1 MRKRILTELTE
12 LTECTELGKGKIGK
26 RRAARRPSQ
35 EEAVHATKIDGKD
48 NKVLRLR
55 LGVARGVNESSSL
68 ASAQDDGSFICERL
82 GNSDG
87 TGAGTSTVSRRR
99 LPEGTAARRAAATHS
114 GKNSVVGRVARKL
127 ERKRR
132 ENQPPQIDSFADFLE
147 HHAQVKSGSGYMPY
161 HFAGR
166 EALRPIVERLD
177 QILASGETDASL
189 AICGGAQFGKTV
201 LMLNLLAYL
210 VAVRF
215 RNVGYY
221 LPDDDLVSGLVDGKL
236 RPDVLDQIPWLARLI
251 AVGKTLNAS
260 GRAVNRKGAF
270 LCTDGTRT
278 ALAFMRGLGK
288 IPTSFSMDV
297 VVQDEKD
304 DLPEEHA
311 RFLAGRMTASNL
323 RLTLLIGTQRYHGA
337 GQNLSFTE
345 GTQHIGLLRCAGCG
359 ERVNP
364 ETAWPGVCRLVVE
377 DRPSFEWPCLTRE
390 GNFAGK
396 EKGKSEKEKV
406 GNMDSDLLP
415 FHFPLLP
422 YSPGQSYAL
431 CCPACGT
438 ELDRERPE
446 WHALAP
452 EREALRKWSYRI
464 SQLLIPAIDLGQI
477 VAAWQQAIRDPEHM
491 TVFCTDR
498 LALPKST
505 TQTLTPGVIEAARGD
520 YTLGK
525 VKGKSEKEKG
535 GDIPSMTNRPF
546 SLSTSSFFLNY
557 GGLDMGDQCWFVARA
572 VDVKAPH
579 LVRLLWAEPIAAERV
594 RTRVP
599 ELFRELRLTVLCV
612 DAGPLR
618 DLSRDLVFLLNGLGE
633 DAVASSDD
641 AARNIYF
648 SRGAAEGH
656 TTYTTGRQEGLEEPH
671 TSVTSCGLRPP
682 GQQVVRGNMET
693 TLHWHAASEK
703 WRGARCAAVEFTQ
716 REGQGLR
723 HKLAKTQSGRIYPL
737 LAANRDETIERVV
750 QELLP
755 PDVGDPRLLE
765 RPDGTAERIPTQR
778 FWLPKPTDE
787 TRETLD
793 IYERHLLA
801 GARQERSNDG
811 RSLRYLDKCENHFLL
826 ATAYAALAEL
836 LAPMGGEER
845 TVVPAFRALPTLRS
859 HARRER
865 SVVG

>member
-1 MRKRILTELTE
+1 V
-12 LTECTELGKGKIGK
+12 
-26 RRAARRPSQ
+26 Q
-35 EEAVHATKIDGKD
+35 
-48 NKVLRLR
+48 
-55 LGVARGVNESSSL
+55 
-68 ASAQDDGSFICERL
+68 L
-82 GNSDG
+82 GNE
-87 TGAGTSTVSRRR
+87 GASTLPVSHSVNSVIPLKSFVSR
-99 LPEGTAARRAAATHS
+99 
-114 GKNSVVGRVARKL
+114 VAKKL
-127 ERKRR
+127 ERKRT
-132 ENQPPQIDSFADFLE
+132 EKEPPRIDSFADFLT
-147 HHAQVKSGSGYMPY
+147 HHARVKSGSGYIPY

-251 AVGKTLNAS
+251 AVGKTLSAS

-337 GQNLSFTE
+337 GQNLAFTE
-345 GTQHIGLLRCAGCG
+345 GTQHIGLLSCPTCDARH
-359 ERVNP
+359 NP
-364 ETAWPGVCRLVVE
+364 ETLWPGICRLE
-377 DRPSFEWPCLTRE
+377 MPERPAHEWPKLTVEGHFAFGPTILTGRHEGHEE
-390 GNFAGK
+390 GNGK
-396 EKGKSEKEKV
+396 ILNG
-406 GNMDSDLLP
+406 SDPALVPSCISSASCFPVKNLP
-415 FHFPLLP
+415 IPFT
-422 YSPGQSYAL
+422 PGQNYVLA
-431 CCPACGT
+431 CPDCGAA
-438 ELDRERPE
+438 LDREHPH

-452 EREALRKWSYRI
+452 EREAQRRWSYRL
-464 SQLLIPAIDLGQI
+464 SQLLIPGIDLTQI
-477 VAAWQQAIRDPEHM
+477 VAAWQLAIRDPEHM

-505 TQTLTPGVIEAARGD
+505 TQSLTPHDLQAARGD
-520 YTLGK
+520 YLILTGK
-525 VKGKSEKEKG
+525 QEGHEIHEEGSGKIFKDS
-535 GDIPSMTNRPF
+535 DPTQVPSCI
-546 SLSTSSFFLNY
+546 SSASCFPVNNSVRF

-572 VDVKAPH
+572 VDAAPPH
-579 LVRLLWAEPIAAERV
+579 QARLLWAEPIAAERV

-599 ELFRELRLTVLCV
+599 ELFRQLGLSVLCV

-618 DLSRDLVFLLNGLGE
+618 DLARDLVFLLNGLDE
-633 DAVASSDD
+633 DAAPSSNDP
-641 AARNIYF
+641 ARNIFF
-648 SRGAAEGH
+648 SRGNREIDGH
-656 TTYTTGRQEGLEEPH
+656 
-671 TSVTSCGLRPP
+671 RPP
-682 GQQVVRGNMET
+682 LQ
-693 TLHWHAASEK
+693 WHAASEK
-703 WRGARCAAVEFTQ
+703 WQNVRCAAVEFTQ

-723 HKLAKTQSGRIYPL
+723 HKLARTQDGRLYPL
-737 LAANRDETIERVV
+737 LAAHRDETIQRVV

-755 PDVGDPRLLE
+755 PDGAHPRLLE
-765 RPDGTAERIPTQR
+765 RADGTAEQIPAQR
-778 FWLPKPTDE
+778 FLLPTATAHACDG
-787 TRETLD
+787 TRGVLD
-793 IYERHLLA
+793 LYERHLLA
-801 GARQERSNDG
+801 GARQERSADG
-811 RSLRYLDKCENHFLL
+811 RTLRYLDKCENHFLL

-836 LAPMGGEER
+836 LAPMRAEAQAV
-845 TVVPAFRALPTLRS
+845 TPAFRALPSVRS

-865 SVVG
+865 SVIG

>member
-1 MRKRILTELTE
+1 MKKILDRKNVKGTGREEIELP
-12 LTECTELGKGKIGK
+12 GSDQNHKGKTP
-26 RRAARRPSQ
+26 R
-35 EEAVHATKIDGKD
+35 
-48 NKVLRLR
+48 KVSEPCL
-55 LGVARGVNESSSL
+55 AQNSSL
-68 ASAQDDGSFICERL
+68 PSAKS
-82 GNSDG
+82 
-87 TGAGTSTVSRRR
+87 STI
-99 LPEGTAARRAAATHS
+99 LH
-114 GKNSVVGRVARKL
+114 VAQKL
-127 ERKRR
+127 ERNERK
-132 ENQPPQIDSFADFLE
+132 NKPPRIDSFVDFLAN
-147 HHAQVKSGSGYMPY
+147 HARVKSGAGYAPY

-236 RPDVLDQIPWLARLI
+236 RPDVLDQIPWLVRLI

-337 GQNLSFTE
+337 GQNLAFTE
-345 GTQHIGLLRCAGCG
+345 GTQHIGLLACPGCSA
-359 ERVNP
+359 RHNP
-364 ETAWPGVCRLVVE
+364 ETLWPGICRLAV
-377 DRPSFEWPCLTRE
+377 DGKAPSEWPQLTIE
-390 GNFAGK
+390 GHFQGSAKPGTQDAGPVSLGSK
-396 EKGKSEKEKV
+396 
-406 GNMDSDLLP
+406 LIP
-415 FHFPLLP
+415 F
-422 YSPGQSYAL
+422 SPGQAYAL
-431 CCPACGT
+431 CCTDCGAI
-438 ELDRERPE
+438 LDRENPQ

-452 EREALRKWSYRI
+452 ERKAQRRWSYRL
-464 SQLLIPAIDLGQI
+464 SQLLIPAIDLAQI
-477 VAAWQQAIRDPEHM
+477 VTAWQLAIRDPEHM

-505 TQTLTPGVIEAARGD
+505 TQSLTPHDLQAARGSYKLRTKRTENGAD
-520 YTLGK
+520 ADGSMLPVPG
-525 VKGKSEKEKG
+525 SE
-535 GDIPSMTNRPF
+535 SR
-546 SLSTSSFFLNY
+546 Y

-572 VDVKAPH
+572 VDPKPPH
-579 LVRLLWAEPIAAERV
+579 QVRLLWVEPIAAERV
-594 RTRVP
+594 RSRVP
-599 ELFRELRLTVLCV
+599 ELFRQLGLNVLCV

-618 DLSRDLVFLLNGLGE
+618 DLARDLVFMLNGLDE
-633 DAVASSDD
+633 NSSSSSVDP
-641 AARNIYF
+641 ARNIFF
-648 SRGAAEGH
+648 SRPSSGA
-656 TTYTTGRQEGLEEPH
+656 
-671 TSVTSCGLRPP
+671 SVP
-682 GQQVVRGNMET
+682 GVISKDGCKPQAGPSLN
-693 TLHWHAASEK
+693 WHAASEK
-703 WRGARCAAVEFTQ
+703 WQNVRCAAVEFTQ

-723 HKLAKTQSGRIYPL
+723 HKLARTQGGRIYPL
-737 LAANRDETIERVV
+737 LAANRDETIQRVV

-755 PDVGDPRLLE
+755 PDGSHPRLLE
-765 RPDGTAERIPTQR
+765 RADGTTEQISTQR
-778 FWLPKPTDE
+778 FLLPVATE
-787 TRETLD
+787 GTRSVLD
-793 IYERHLLA
+793 LYERHLLA
-801 GARQERSNDG
+801 GARQERSSDG
-811 RSLRYLDKCENHFLL
+811 RTLRYLDKCENHFLL

-836 LAPMGGEER
+836 LAPLR
-845 TVVPAFRALPTLRS
+845 TEAQPVVPVFRALPMART

-865 SVVG
+865 GIIG